1 MSRPMELV
9 WPAERYLG
17 SYVAAL
23 ERGWS
28 ADNVRGKTAADEE
41 LKKIAQDRAGFLAEM
56 AKATQRSRGVLVER
70 FKKPAQYGG
79 ADGLRYRIDL
89 R

>member
-1 MSRPMELV
+1 MELV
-9 WPAERYLG
+9 WPAERYLA

-41 LKKIAQDRAGFLAEM
+41 LKKISQDRAGFLAELVDRE
-56 AKATQRSRGVLVER
+56 AKGPPVTLPDGSTAQRLPG
-70 FKKPAQYGG
+70 
-79 ADGLRYRIDL
+79 YRRWI
-89 R
+89 